1 MLETLSSHLH
11 QAGAWAPILYISFFL
26 LAALVPAIPTPL
38 ISALG
43 GSLLGFGP
51 AVLYGIVGLGLGA
64 LLALNLSRRLGR
76 PAVIRIFGSK
86 TWEDWELLLGVRSP
100 LLWGAIFFTINT
112 DFVVMAAGLSGL
124 ALWKLWLTAVI
135 ARLPWIVAAAWFG
148 DLALISDEYL
158 LLGLL
163 IGLAALVI
171 INFTRPRLRQLFIK
185 RQLKHDDAVNSS
197 QTQQRSTTEADSRK
211 GAARLGPENHPS

>member
-1 MLETLSSHLH
+1 MLETLSSQLQ

-43 GSLLGFGP
+43 GSLLGFVP
-51 AVLYGIVGLGLGA
+51 AMLYGMVGLGLGA

-76 PAVIRIFGSK
+76 PVVIRIFGQK
-86 TWEDWELLLGVRSP
+86 AWEDWEMLLGVRSP

-112 DFVVMAAGLSGL
+112 DLVVMASGLSGL
-124 ALWKLWLTAVI
+124 ALWKLWLTAFI

-148 DLALISDEYL
+148 DVVLISDEYL

-171 INFTRPRLRQLFIK
+171 LNFTRPRLQQLFIK
-185 RQLKHDDAVNSS
+185 RQLKRDDIVNSS
-197 QTQQRSTTEADSRK
+197 QAQQHAAIAAGAKKR
-211 GAARLGPENHPS
+211 AARPGAEKHSP

>member
-1 MLETLSSHLH
+1 MLETLSSQLQ
-11 QAGAWAPILYISFFL
+11 QAGAWAPILYVSFFL

-43 GSLLGFGP
+43 GSLLGFVP
-51 AVLYGIVGLGLGA
+51 AMLYGMVGLGLGA

-76 PAVIRIFGSK
+76 PVVIRIFGQK
-86 TWEDWELLLGVRSP
+86 TWEDWEMLLGVRSP

-124 ALWKLWLTAVI
+124 ALWKLWLTAFI

-148 DLALISDEYL
+148 DLVLISDEYL

-163 IGLAALVI
+163 IGLTALAI
-171 INFTRPRLRQLFIK
+171 INFTRPRLQQLFIK
-185 RQLKHDDAVNSS
+185 RQLKRDDIVNSA
-197 QTQQRSTTEADSRK
+197 QAQQHATIETDFRK
-211 GAARLGPENHPS
+211 RAARLGPENHPP

>member
-1 MLETLSSHLH
+1 MLETLSSQLQ

-43 GSLLGFGP
+43 GSLLGFVP
-51 AVLYGIVGLGLGA
+51 AMLYGMVGLGLGA

-76 PAVIRIFGSK
+76 PVVIRIFGSK
-86 TWEDWELLLGVRSP
+86 TWEDWEMLLGVRSP

-112 DFVVMAAGLSGL
+112 DLVVMAAGLSGL
-124 ALWKLWLTAVI
+124 ALWKLWLTAFI

-148 DLALISDEYL
+148 DLVLISDEYL

-171 INFTRPRLRQLFIK
+171 INATRARLQQLLIR
-185 RQLKHDDAVNSS
+185 RQLKHDDTANSS
-197 QTQQRSTTEADSRK
+197 QTQQHATVEADSRK
-211 GAARLGPENHPS
+211 RAARLGPDNHPP